1 MGVEYGTIAV
11 RQIAMGVAR
20 IFVSCLVGAQP
31 FDLFALE
38 KIGQIHEG
46 FPSMM
51 ASGSVHS
58 LGAGMLAKDVADD
71 EDFYHAAGRR
81 PNSAGVTSS
90 GS

>member
-1 MGVEYGTIAV
+1 
-11 RQIAMGVAR
+11 
-20 IFVSCLVGAQP
+20 
-31 FDLFALE
+31 
-38 KIGQIHEG
+38 
-46 FPSMM
+46 MM